1 MFREG
6 ESCQH
11 PMLSACGPG
20 PDGSCCQ
27 VGQACTVC
35 YLQFKSSGA
44 GYGISASRLSTYT
57 VNRRVRVFHHG
68 SISESQ

>member
-20 PDGSCCQ
+20 PDGSCCWSGLHRLLSSVQ
-27 VGQACTVC
+27 VI
-35 YLQFKSSGA
+35 A